1 MEEFTHPLLKKEQI
15 INIIEKMPYTTSE
28 TKEMFDTSPEDY
40 RVLID
45 KYFETTFNNCD
56 YRINHFFSRDIRTNR
71 FYEELY

>member
-1 MEEFTHPLLKKEQI
+1 
-15 INIIEKMPYTTSE
+15 MPYTTSE